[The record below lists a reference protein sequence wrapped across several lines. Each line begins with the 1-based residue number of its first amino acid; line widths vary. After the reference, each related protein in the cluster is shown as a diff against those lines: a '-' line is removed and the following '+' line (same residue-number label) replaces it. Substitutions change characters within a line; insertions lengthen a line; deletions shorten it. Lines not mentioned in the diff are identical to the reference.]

1 MGNSSVNGPFSRTML
16 NSQRVYV
23 PDFLRISHNMYTR
36 EISRDICTAGHD
48 NRQES
53 SMCR

>member
-1 MGNSSVNGPFSRTML
+1 MGNSSVNGPFSRAML

-36 EISRDICTAGHD
+36 EISISGYLSCG
-48 NRQES
+48 S
-53 SMCR
+53 W